1 MFGVVTV
8 LSGTLPSFVATLT
21 FSSTVDIGS
30 VVFSTL
36 WVSFAVTVWTCWELS
51 LVFSG
56 VTALEVASAGAKL
69 SFGTETVA
77 SERTISAFEEVTFSD
92 TTPLSL
98 VTLGVDSETA
108 TCSSAWAVCT
118 PESRKTPKRTE
129 AAPKEYLRIEKRWA
143 TW

>member
-1 MFGVVTV
+1 MWVSFVVTV
-8 LSGTLPSFVATLT
+8 S
-21 FSSTVDIGS
+21 I
-30 VVFSTL
+30 
-36 WVSFAVTVWTCWELS
+36 CWELS

-56 VTALEVASAGAKL
+56 VTALEGTSAGAKL

-77 SERTISAFEEVTFSD
+77 SERTISAFEEVALSD
-92 TTPLSL
+92 ATPLSL
-98 VTLGVDSETA
+98 VILVVDSETA

-118 PESRKTPKRTE
+118 PESRKTPKSTE

>member
-1 MFGVVTV
+1 MFGVVIF
-8 LSGTLPSFVATLT
+8 LSDALSVFVATLT
-21 FSSTVDIGS
+21 FSSTVDIAS

-36 WVSFAVTVWTCWELS
+36 WVSFVVTVSTRWELS
-51 LVFSG
+51 LIFSG
-56 VTALEVASAGAKL
+56 VTAVEGASAGAKL
-69 SFGTETVA
+69 SFGIETLA
-77 SERTISAFEEVTFSD
+77 SERTISEFEEVTLSD

-98 VTLGVDSETA
+98 VILAVESETA